1 MTRKMLQG
9 LLVTSLAL
17 SLNTVAYADEV
28 KQDDASLDMVTEYTE
43 TVDATV
49 EAFVS
54 ESEEGTEV
62 VLEEG
67 TEAVLEEETEAVE
80 EEFDNSPVT
89 AKVSKSQILVNGE
102 EIPMGAYAIGG
113 STYVKITDLAFSL
126 AGTASAFDV
135 VWSRERNG
143 FEFTTGKNFF
153 IEKYLYEMLDDEN
166 KEVERSSLK
175 NYKKNA
181 TLDVVSYVID
191 GNSYFRLS
199 EMSELLQFS
208 LGWDQEEK
216 VVAINT
222 TVLG

>member
-28 KQDDASLDMVTEYTE
+28 KQDDASLDTVTEYTE

-54 ESEEGTEV
+54 EFEEGTEV
-62 VLEEG
+62 VLEE
-67 TEAVLEEETEAVE
+67 TEVVE

-102 EIPMGAYAIGG
+102 EIPMGAYAIDG

-135 VWSRERNG
+135 VWSRELNG

-153 IEKYLYEMLDDEN
+153 IEKYLYEVLDDEN